1 MQQFPQLEQDK
12 YYHIYNRGIN
22 SEKIFLSSDNYS
34 YFLKLYLKYI
44 EPIASTFAYALM
56 PNHFH
61 FLIRIK
67 AQNTPVRVSNPDRGE
82 NRNLPPY
89 RYFSHLFN
97 SYTQSFNK
105 YHERHGSLFERP
117 FKRKEI
123 DNEDYLKYMVYYIHN
138 NPIHHKFTKDLTEYL
153 WTSFSSI
160 LSEKQTHIE
169 RMEVLSWFED
179 VENFKFFHHQDHNM
193 DRFRNYLID

>member
-22 SEKIFLSSDNYS
+22 GEKIFLCSDNYL

-44 EPIASTFAYALM
+44 EPIAYTFAYALM

-61 FLIRIK
+61 FLVRIK
-67 AQNTPVRVSNPDRGE
+67 E
-82 NRNLPPY
+82 LM
-89 RYFSHLFN
+89 
-97 SYTQSFNK
+97 
-105 YHERHGSLFERP
+105 
-117 FKRKEI
+117 
-123 DNEDYLKYMVYYIHN
+123 NEDYLKYMVYYIHN
-138 NPIHHKFTKDLTEYL
+138 NPIHHKFTKDLTEYQ

-179 VENFKFFHHQDHNM
+179 KENFEFFHHQDHNM
-193 DRFRNYLID
+193 DRFSSYLID